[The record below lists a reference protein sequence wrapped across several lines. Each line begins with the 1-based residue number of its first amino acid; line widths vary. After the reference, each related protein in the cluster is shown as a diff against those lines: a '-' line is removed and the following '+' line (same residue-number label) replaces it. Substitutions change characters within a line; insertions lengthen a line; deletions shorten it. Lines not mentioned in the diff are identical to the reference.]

1 MIFESEIVSHNK
13 HYVKRF
19 AIFLRCFD
27 NNIEPNVLP
36 FQILVSLLPGG
47 SITGHHSSCQSWN
60 RGCKY
65 LCFEWKGKLRRRNR
79 RGFIGSWRL
88 YSANLFL
95 LFWEQCFLLQ
105 YFHHSPPS
113 SRGGAK
119 IGLHIVHISG
129 YIVTFTLKLSL
140 VFVTIIFCGPFP
152 EIVLLPTL
160 PKGKYNLLEFFA
172 TNRYQSKGT
181 NKLQKIQQDKYLQI
195 Q

>member
-1 MIFESEIVSHNK
+1 M
-13 HYVKRF
+13 
-19 AIFLRCFD
+19 FLRCSD
-27 NNIEPNVLP
+27 KNIETNV
-36 FQILVSLLPGG
+36 FQILVYIISLLPGG

-60 RGCKY
+60 RGYKH
-65 LCFEWKGKLRRRNR
+65 LCFEWKGKLWRRNR

-105 YFHHSPPS
+105 HFHYSPPS

-119 IGLHIVHISG
+119 IGLHIVPISG

-160 PKGKYNLLEFFA
+160 SKGKYNLLEFFA

-181 NKLQKIQQDKYLQI
+181 NKLQTIQQDKYPQI